1 MIHAD
6 ADAIA
11 DTVGFAKHDTRALA
25 PVAQVGGDQQLV
37 DLWLHGRSPHTQ
49 RAYSTDAANFLSFV
63 RKPLRTVTV
72 GDVQAWMDSLG
83 HLAPASRARKISSVK
98 SLFGFGHRL
107 GYLPFDVGRV
117 VKRPKLK
124 DTLAERILSESDV
137 HKLFV
142 TAEQPPARR
151 RTPSQEARARRNYV
165 LLRLLYAAGLRVDE
179 IAHLAW
185 RDLRERGDAGQVT
198 AYGKGGRT
206 RVVLLPACVW
216 DELRSIRDGAPQD
229 APVFASRTHGGF
241 LTTTQVRR
249 LVYAA
254 ASAAGLDERP
264 SPHWLRHAHATHALE
279 RGAASHLVQATL
291 GHASVATTGRYLHA
305 RPTDSSAR
313 YLPV

>member
-1 MIHAD
+1 
-6 ADAIA
+6 
-11 DTVGFAKHDTRALA
+11 LA
-25 PVAQVGGDQQLV
+25 PVAIAQVDGDRQLL

-49 RAYSTDAANFLSFV
+49 RAYSSDANDFV
-63 RKPLRTVTV
+63 AFVSKSLRTVTV
-72 GDVQAWMDSLG
+72 SDVQAWMDSLA

-124 DTLAERILSESDV
+124 DTLAERILSEGDV
-137 HKLFV
+137 HRLFV
-142 TAEQPPARR
+142 TADQPQTR
-151 RTPSQEARARRNYV
+151 RTQLQETRARRNYV
-165 LLRLLYAAGLRVDE
+165 LLRLLYTAGLRVDE
-179 IAHLAW
+179 IARLAW
-185 RDLRERGDAGQVT
+185 RDLRERDDAGQVT
-198 AYGKGGRT
+198 AYGKGGKT
-206 RVVLLPACVW
+206 RVVLLPASVW
-216 DELRSIRDGAPQD
+216 HELLSIRDGARPD
-229 APVFASRTHGGF
+229 APVFASRRRGGF

-254 ASAAGLDERP
+254 AAAAGLDERL

-279 RGAASHLVQATL
+279 RGAAIHLVQATL

>member
-1 MIHAD
+1 LLHVIRSSDALFRAD
-6 ADAIA
+6 AA
-11 DTVGFAKHDTRALA
+11 ALA
-25 PVAQVGGDQQLV
+25 VPVAQVAGDAELLE
-37 DLWLHGRSPHTQ
+37 LWLHGRSPHTQ
-49 RAYSTDAANFLSFV
+49 RAYSTDASDFLAFV
-63 RKPLRTVTV
+63 GKPLPTVTV
-72 GDVQAWMDSLG
+72 GDVQAWMHTLN

-124 DTLAERILSESDV
+124 DTLAERILSEGDV

-142 TAEQPPARR
+142 TAHQPSSFN
-151 RTPSQEARARRNYV
+151 RTLLQEKRARRNYV
-165 LLRLLYAAGLRVDE
+165 LLRLLYAGGLRVDE
-179 IAHLAW
+179 IARLAW

-198 AYGKGGRT
+198 ASGKGGKT
-206 RVVLLPACVW
+206 RVVLLPASVW
-216 DELRSIRDGAPQD
+216 RELVSIRDGAPPH
-229 APVFASRTHGGF
+229 APVFASRNNAGF

-254 ASAAGLDERP
+254 GSAAGLDERP

-279 RGAASHLVQATL
+279 RGAAIHLVQATL

>member
-1 MIHAD
+1 VLDIIRPSD
-6 ADAIA
+6 GPFTSD
-11 DTVGFAKHDTRALA
+11 ALA
-25 PVAQVGGDQQLV
+25 PVAQVDADAQLLE
-37 DLWLHGRSPHTQ
+37 LWLHGRSEHNQ
-49 RAYSTDAANFLSFV
+49 RAYRTDVDHFLACV
-63 RKPLRTVTV
+63 RKPLRTATV
-72 GDVQAWMDSLG
+72 GDVQAWMDTLD
-83 HLAPASRARKISSVK
+83 HLAPGSRARKISSVK

-124 DTLAERILSESDV
+124 DTPAERVLSEGDV
-137 HKLFV
+137 HKRFV

-151 RTPSQEARARRNYV
+151 RTPLQETRARRNDV
-165 LLRLLYAAGLRVDE
+165 LLRLLYTAGLRVDE

-198 AYGKGGRT
+198 VYGKGGKT
-206 RVVLLPACVW
+206 RVVLLPATFW
-216 DELRSIRDGAPQD
+216 RELVSIRDDAPAA
-229 APVFASRTHGGF
+229 APVFASRTRGGF

-254 ASAAGLDERP
+254 ATAASLDERP

-279 RGAASHLVQATL
+279 RGAAIHLVQATL
-291 GHASVATTGRYLHA
+291 CHASVATTGRYLHA